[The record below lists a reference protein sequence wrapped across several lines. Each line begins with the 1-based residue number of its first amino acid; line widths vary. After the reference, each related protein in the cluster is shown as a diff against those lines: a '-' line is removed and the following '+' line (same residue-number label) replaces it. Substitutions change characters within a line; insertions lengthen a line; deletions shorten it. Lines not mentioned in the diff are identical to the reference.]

1 MLKCKDISIE
11 ATEYLER
18 SMPLRR
24 RLLVWYH
31 LLICVHCR
39 RYIRQ
44 LRVIIAMLPKLLA
57 RPGLSETEVQA
68 QVERLTQIQP

>member
-11 ATEYLER
+11 ATDYLER
-18 SMPLRR
+18 AMPLRR

-39 RYIRQ
+39 RYLRQ
-44 LRVIIAMLPKLLA
+44 LRIIIAMLPKLLS
-57 RPGLSETEVQA
+57 RPSLSEADVQA
-68 QVERLTQIQP
+68 QVDRLTQI

>member
-44 LRVIIAMLPKLLA
+44 LRVIIAMLPRLLS
-57 RPGLSETEVQA
+57 RPTLSEDDVQA
-68 QVERLTQIQP
+68 QVERLSQIQS